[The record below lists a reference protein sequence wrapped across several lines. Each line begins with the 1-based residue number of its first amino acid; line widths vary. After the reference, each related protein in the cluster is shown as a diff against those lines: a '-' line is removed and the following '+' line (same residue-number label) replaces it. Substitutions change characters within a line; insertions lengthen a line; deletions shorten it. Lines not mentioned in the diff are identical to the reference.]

1 MQILVLYYF
10 QFNFFNLTYP
20 TLQQC
25 IVLRF
30 EDKKR
35 SLVCEKSFLLKRN
48 VLNILCVASSQPC
61 VYDTW
66 TTKVA
71 ILPFQFLLVAMDGLS
86 KREEGGTRLGK
97 TERKKKKKKGLS
109 WEKSE
114 VGLATTGS
122 LTSVRNHV
130 GRMQVSNI
138 EK

>member
-1 MQILVLYYF
+1 MYYVLK
-10 QFNFFNLTYP
+10 
-20 TLQQC
+20 
-25 IVLRF
+25 I
-30 EDKKR
+30 KKL

-122 LTSVRNHV
+122 LTSVRINV

-138 EK
+138 ENIGKVKT